1 MDLGFKSNPN
11 MHRGPRSGPFRVRI
25 EAGQMWVAPARISA
39 KTLRDANQFMLCG
52 LRYRILRRVGR
63 GRALACPRNKKQN
76 PTPSTKDEAQL
87 NCVALR
93 PQLDYEVALRPVKS
107 QDERPK
113 TAPLTALHATGRSV
127 VDVGEQNMEGRHV
140 GLDFYDLLIEV

>member
-1 MDLGFKSNPN
+1 
-11 MHRGPRSGPFRVRI
+11 
-25 EAGQMWVAPARISA
+25 MWVAPARISA
-39 KTLRDANQFMLCG
+39 KTLTDANQFMFCG
-52 LRYRILRRVGR
+52 LRYRILRRVG
-63 GRALACPRNKKQN
+63 GDALACPRDKRQN

-93 PQLDYEVALRPVKS
+93 PPLDYEVAWRTVKG
-107 QDERPK
+107 QDERQK

-127 VDVGEQNMEGRHV
+127 VDLGEKNMEGRHV